1 VWWLLLALAA
11 LVVADRLLLRAEA
24 RGWVYYRRHRAT
36 STQVGSAA
44 FGPVFDLIQ
53 PTRQVI
59 VEERDRQELMR
70 EQAGQDEE

>member
-1 VWWLLLALAA
+1 LFVALAA
-11 LVVADRLLLRAEA
+11 VVVADRLLLRAEA

-44 FGPVFDLIQ
+44 FGPAFDLFQ

-59 VEERDRQELMR
+59 VEERERQELMR
-70 EQAGQDEE
+70 EQAGQDAD